1 MEALAASLGLAAGD
15 FAFAVAA
22 VFVAGVVRGF
32 SGFALSALVMASLS
46 QVLSPVEI
54 LPICLVLEVAASAL
68 MARAGFREANTRL
81 VLTLVTGIVVGIPI
95 GLYIATTATPETSRV
110 IALGIIMTLALA
122 QLARLSPAFLAT
134 TPGTVASGVMSGA
147 VNGASSAGGMVVAL
161 FMLARKLPAAEAR
174 ASLVVYLVLSQ
185 IFGLTFLLI
194 FGVMTEDAF
203 WRGLTLA
210 VPAMAGVLVGTRL
223 FTPRFAA
230 YYRPFCLCLLIGLA
244 AFGLAQA
251 LT

>member
-1 MEALAASLGLAAGD
+1 MDALTAFLGLTTGD
-15 FAFAVAA
+15 FAFAIGA

-54 LPICLVLEVAASAL
+54 LPICLVLEVSASLL

-81 VLTLVTGIVVGIPI
+81 VLTLVAGIVVGIPI
-95 GLYIATTATPETSRV
+95 GLYITTTATPEASRIV
-110 IALGIIMTLALA
+110 ALGVIMALALA

-134 TPGTVASGVMSGA
+134 KSGTVASGVAAGA
-147 VNGASSAGGMVVAL
+147 VNGASSAGGMVIAL
-161 FMLARKLPAAEAR
+161 FMLARRLPAAEAR

-185 IFGLTFLLI
+185 AFGLSWLLI

-203 WRGLTLA
+203 WRGLALA

-223 FTPRFAA
+223 FTPRFAV
-230 YYRPFCLCLLIGLA
+230 YYRPFCLCLLIALA
-244 AFGLAQA
+244 AFGLMRA